1 MVIFHSYLYVD
12 QRLHQKND
20 APFDDLWIWRIGPKW
35 TTENPWQ
42 LPGAKA
48 YLKLHV
54 DQQKPYVAEYS

>member
-1 MVIFHSYLYVD
+1 MKD
-12 QRLHQKND
+12 WPAQNERLK
-20 APFDDLWIWRIGPKW
+20 
-35 TTENPWQ
+35 NPWQ